1 MIPGTGSEK
10 TAVNPYV
17 VTLGTAGGPRWWRSA
32 DAVHQAGIATA
43 VVVGEAVYLV
53 DAGHGVGQQLAH
65 AGLRIPQIRGIFLT
79 HLHSDHTI
87 DLPSLLVFGFLHL
100 PDPGQRPIRILGP
113 GNRGMLPLVSPRAA
127 TPPEP
132 VFPEQPTP
140 GTAELVDLLLRAYA
154 TDINDRVLDSLR
166 PSPVRLFQ
174 AEDIELPA
182 DSGFHP
188 NLNSSPDI
196 EPFEIYRDD
205 LVTVTATLV
214 SHPPIAPAFAF
225 RFQTAEGSVTI
236 SGDTA
241 PSRNLVRLA
250 QGSELLLHEAMDFSA
265 MQEIYRHETRETAEA
280 TMDHHYKSHTSPH
293 QAGELA
299 SAAGVSVLALHH
311 LSPGNVDPAVWRAA
325 EATFAGPVRVPAD
338 LETICFAR
346 TTIEQTQPEH

>member
-1 MIPGTGSEK
+1 M
-10 TAVNPYV
+10 
-17 VTLGTAGGPRWWRSA
+17 
-32 DAVHQAGIATA
+32 
-43 VVVGEAVYLV
+43 
-53 DAGHGVGQQLAH
+53 
-65 AGLRIPQIRGIFLT
+65 
-79 HLHSDHTI
+79 
-87 DLPSLLVFGFLHL
+87 
-100 PDPGQRPIRILGP
+100 
-113 GNRGMLPLVSPRAA
+113 
-127 TPPEP
+127 
-132 VFPEQPTP
+132 
-140 GTAELVDLLLRAYA
+140 
-154 TDINDRVLDSLR
+154 
-166 PSPVRLFQ
+166 
-174 AEDIELPA
+174 
-182 DSGFHP
+182 
-188 NLNSSPDI
+188 
-196 EPFEIYRDD
+196 
-205 LVTVTATLV
+205 
-214 SHPPIAPAFAF
+214 
-225 RFQTAEGSVTI
+225 TI